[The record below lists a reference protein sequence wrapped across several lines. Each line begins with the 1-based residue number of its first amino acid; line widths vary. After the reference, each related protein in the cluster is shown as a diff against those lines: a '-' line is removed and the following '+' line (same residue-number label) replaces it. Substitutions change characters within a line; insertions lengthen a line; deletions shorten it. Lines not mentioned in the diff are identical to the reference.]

1 MASTTPYYGMSIFD
15 FGDDLTIPL
24 NVQKETDRFLIIDK
38 QLFGLYNIFG
48 NGVVSGWT
56 VAAEDTTSAS
66 GISVSVSEG
75 LGIVNFIAAETTF
88 PDTIGNLPPN
98 ATFDVYATFRGSTF
112 VDRIVDFTFSFVDI
126 SSEFALKLA
135 TVTTGANAVKT
146 IDNSVRTLISFQ
158 QLIKEEIDAHKHRG
172 TPTKIDLA
180 EETKN
185 QLPGARLAGI
195 DTSKVTSGAFDID
208 RIPIVD
214 HNDLDNDGLLTH
226 AQLDSF
232 VKTLSQNNKELL
244 GEVASVNVLKQIIFL
259 KYKFSDVDK
268 HFINE
273 LTLIPGISPDS
284 FIDFENSTANI
295 NLFQRCISGLPPSIG
310 EFVSIF
316 WDDQKS
322 FVNSFK
328 RTNIEVFNDQ
338 VTLARDQTVVD
349 TVENFENVQ
358 SQGASVPGFV
368 KSTEIIAD
376 KLALTAEG
384 GDTLRS
390 EGFFSGKFKPNRKFR
405 AVFTKTFDSARDW
418 TTFDQLIVN
427 IKTLSNSHS
436 SVSAFFIST
445 DDDGNEVESTNF
457 VLLERDATTENP
469 EVGKNDFEKR
479 TFSIDSET
487 RDKVT
492 KFVVFIEEVDEKF
505 EFFIDDIFVRN
516 ENLFV
521 SQGTIQFRFFN
532 ATPITFHSV
541 FYDIDA
547 PENTEIQVRIRVAS
561 SPTLLPRSAF
571 TLPFISGQ
579 VLGLD
584 GTDAEI
590 EVTLLTEDIKIT
602 PALKSLELRL
612 LTDADFHGFD
622 VKSSSDW
629 ELGDPQNVTIQ
640 SDPSG
645 QLASVIIS
653 NPINVGGLVFSNK
666 GAVSEVDDER
676 VGIHGFSGNN
686 LPISPDQAIRFGKDQ
701 TRGFDGVVSVVGTFD
716 KRFLVADNKNNRVL
730 EFNSD
735 GDLLRGFGSVR
746 ASDEDF
752 YPFTSVY
759 NPVSGIFIIVFSKGV
774 DKESVDL
781 EKISLFIG
789 TAEIPLNSAD
799 SVVDTK
805 SDDRIL
811 AIQLSSSKFNQLIG
825 VKSNVTVNFKTGA
838 FAETIQ
844 LSENENASALIGTFG
859 IEVFIGDFRYVDHIR
874 HPIFFNIL
882 ENGNWIVGNSSVF
895 SNATPDTSTDDISVA
910 SVVEFDPENP
920 DIAIFGYDDLTF
932 SDFSLGS
939 IIEQTS
945 DRLAIAGV
953 FKSNGAVTQAG
964 TAGGTSDASTPATVQ
979 KTVFLE
985 NREDGDLRNAAS
997 AELSSD
1003 DGTFGV
1009 KRDDTGESVIA
1020 DSTAVQNPATGQ
1032 YEFVFAAEIGV
1043 TYTVSWEI
1051 VPTVGASPIF
1061 QTEIFT
1067 ATDDSGIAFN
1077 QAAIAAHAG
1086 FRGIVTIIDKSTS
1099 NKIFQY
1105 TSPDGL
1111 FPGDV
1116 DIDNDG
1122 NLLVAETDFGSNS
1135 GRIITLDS
1143 FGNIVSQV
1151 GQGSFRVINDA
1162 KSLLNGNILVSL

>member
-1 MASTTPYYGMSIFD
+1 MSI
-15 FGDDLTIPL
+15 
-24 NVQKETDRFLIIDK
+24 
-38 QLFGLYNIFG
+38 
-48 NGVVSGWT
+48 
-56 VAAEDTTSAS
+56 
-66 GISVSVSEG
+66 SEG

-88 PDTIGNLPPN
+88 PDNIGNLPPN
-98 ATFDVYATFRGSTF
+98 ATFDIYATFRGSTF
-112 VDRIVDFTFSFVDI
+112 IDRIVEFTLSFVDI

-146 IDNSVRTLISFQ
+146 IDNSVRTPISFQ
-158 QLIKEEIDAHKHRG
+158 QIIKEEIDAHKHRG

-180 EETKN
+180 EETRN
-185 QLPGARLAGI
+185 QLPGSKIEGI
-195 DTSKVTSGAFDID
+195 DASKVTSGAFDID

-232 VKTLSQNNKELL
+232 VKTLTQNNKHLL
-244 GEVASVNVLKQIIFL
+244 GEVSSINVLKTIIFL

-273 LTLIPGISPDS
+273 LALIPGISPDS

-295 NLFQRCISGLPPSIG
+295 NLVQRCISGLPPSIG

-328 RTNIEVFNDQ
+328 RTNLDVFNGQ
-338 VTLARDQTVVD
+338 VTLARDQTALD
-349 TVENFENVQ
+349 TVEDFENVQ
-358 SQGASVPGFV
+358 SAGAAVPGFA
-368 KSTEIIAD
+368 KTTEIITD

-418 TTFDQLIVN
+418 TSFDQLIVN
-427 IKTLSNSHS
+427 IKTLSTTHP
-436 SVSAFFIST
+436 SVSAFFITT
-445 DDDGNEVESTNF
+445 DDDGNETESTNF

-469 EVGKNDFEKR
+469 EVGKNDFEKK

-492 KFVVFIEEVDEKF
+492 KFIIFIEETDEKF

-521 SQGTIQFRFFN
+521 SQGTIQFRFSN
-532 ATPITFHSV
+532 ATPLTFHSV
-541 FYDIDA
+541 FYDIDT

-584 GTDAEI
+584 GADAEI
-590 EVTLLTEDIKIT
+590 EITLLTEDVKVT
-602 PALKSLELRL
+602 PTLKSLELRL
-612 LTDADFHGFD
+612 LSDADFHGFD
-622 VKSSSDW
+622 IKSISDW
-629 ELGDPQNVTIQ
+629 NLGDPQNITIK

-653 NPINVGGLVFSNK
+653 NPINVGGLVFGNK
-666 GAVSEVDDER
+666 DAVSEVDDER

-686 LPISPDQAIRFGKDQ
+686 LPVSPDQAIRFGADQ
-701 TRGFDGVVSVVGTFD
+701 TKGFDRAVSVVRTFD
-716 KRFLVADNKNNRVL
+716 KRFLVADNHNNRVL

-735 GDLLRGFGSVR
+735 GELLRGFGSVR
-746 ASDEDF
+746 AGDEDF
-752 YPFTSVY
+752 YPFSSVY
-759 NPVSGIFIIVFSKGV
+759 NPTSGILTVVFSKGV

-789 TAEIPLNSAD
+789 TAEIALSSAD

-805 SDDRIL
+805 NDDRIL

-844 LSENENASALIGTFG
+844 LNANASELIGALG
-859 IEVFIGDFRYVDHIR
+859 IEVFIGDFTYIDHIR
-874 HPIFFNIL
+874 HPVFVNIL
-882 ENGNWIVGNSSVF
+882 DNGNWVVANSSIF
-895 SNATPDTSTDDISVA
+895 SNAATTTDDVSA
-910 SVVEFDPENP
+910 AAVVEFDPDNP
-920 DIAIFGYDDLTF
+920 DIAIFGYNDLTF

-953 FKSNGAVTQAG
+953 FQSNGSV
-964 TAGGTSDASTPATVQ
+964 TPASDSDSDITSVQ
-979 KTVFLE
+979 RTIFLE
-985 NREDGDLRNAAS
+985 NRDDGELRNAFAV
-997 AELSSD
+997 ELSSL
-1003 DGTFGV
+1003 DGTFGI

-1020 DSTAVQNPATGQ
+1020 DSTAVQNPSTGK
-1032 YEFVFAAEIGV
+1032 YEFVFRAEVGV
-1043 TYTVSWEI
+1043 SYTASWQI
-1051 VPTVGASPIF
+1051 IPTVGAGSTF
-1061 QTEIFT
+1061 QTETFT
-1067 ATDDSGIAFN
+1067 FTLDSSITFN
-1077 QAAIAAHAG
+1077 EAAIAAHAG

-1122 NLLVAETDFGSNS
+1122 NLLVAETDFGANS

-1143 FGNIVSQV
+1143 FGNIINQI

-1162 KSLLNGNILVSL
+1162 KSLLNGNVLVSI

>member
-1 MASTTPYYGMSIFD
+1 MPSTTPYFQLAIFD

-48 NGVVSGWT
+48 NGVISGWT

-66 GISVSVSEG
+66 GISISISEG
-75 LGIVNFIAAETTF
+75 IGIVNFIAAETTF
-88 PDTIGNLPPN
+88 PDIIGNLPPN
-98 ATFDVYATFRGSTF
+98 ATFDIYATFRGSTF
-112 VDRIVDFTFSFVDI
+112 VDRIVEFTLSFVDI

-158 QLIKEEIDAHKHRG
+158 QIIKEEIDAHKHRG

-185 QLPGARLAGI
+185 QLPGARLEGI
-195 DTSKVTSGAFDID
+195 DASKVTSGAFDID

-232 VKTLSQNNKELL
+232 VKTLTQNNKELL
-244 GEVASVNVLKQIIFL
+244 GEVTSVNVLKQIIFL
-259 KYKFSDVDK
+259 KYKFADVDK

-273 LTLIPGISPDS
+273 LALIPGISPDA

-295 NLFQRCISGLPPSIG
+295 NLGQQCISGLPPSVG
-310 EFVSIF
+310 EFISIF
-316 WDDQKS
+316 FDDQRS
-322 FVNSFK
+322 FVNAFK
-328 RTNIEVFNDQ
+328 RTNLDVFNDQ
-338 VTLARDQTVVD
+338 VTLARDQTALD
-349 TVENFENVQ
+349 TVEDFENVR
-358 SQGASVPGFV
+358 SGGAGVPGFA
-368 KSTEIIAD
+368 KTTEIITD
-376 KLALTAEG
+376 KLSLTAEG

-390 EGFFSGKFKPNRKFR
+390 EGFFSGKFKANRKFR

-427 IKTLSNSHS
+427 IKTLSTSHP

-445 DDDGNEVESTNF
+445 DDDGNELESTNF
-457 VLLERDATTENP
+457 VLLERDAITENP
-469 EVGKNDFEKR
+469 EVGKNDFEKK

-492 KFVVFIEEVDEKF
+492 KLIIFIEETDEKF

-521 SQGTIQFRFFN
+521 SQGTIQFRFSN
-532 ATPITFHSV
+532 ATPVTFHSV
-541 FYDIDA
+541 FYDIDT

-584 GTDAEI
+584 GADAEV
-590 EVTLLTEDIKIT
+590 EVTFLTEDVKVT
-602 PALKSLELRL
+602 PVLKSLELRL
-612 LTDADFHGFD
+612 LTAADFHGFD
-622 VKSSSDW
+622 VKSVLDW
-629 ELGDPQNVTIQ
+629 KLGDPQNITIK
-640 SDPSG
+640 SDLSG
-645 QLASVIIS
+645 QLPSVIIS
-653 NPINVGGLVFSNK
+653 NPINVGGLVYTNK
-666 GAVSEVDDER
+666 DAVSEVDDER

-686 LPISPDQAIRFGKDQ
+686 LPVSPEQAIRFGQDQ
-701 TRGFDGVVSVVGTFD
+701 TKGFDGAVSVVRMFD

-735 GDLLRGFGSVR
+735 GELLRGFGSVR
-746 ASDEDF
+746 SSDEDF
-752 YPFTSVY
+752 YPFSSVY
-759 NPVSGIFIIVFSKGV
+759 NPTSGIITIVFSKGI

-789 TAEIPLNSAD
+789 TAEIPLTSAD

-811 AIQLSSSKFNQLIG
+811 AIHLSSSKFNQLIG
-825 VKSNVTVNFKTGA
+825 VKSNVTINFKNGA

-844 LSENENASALIGTFG
+844 LNENASELIGSLG
-859 IEVFIGDFRYVDHIR
+859 IEVFIGNFTYIDHIR
-874 HPIFFNIL
+874 HPVFVNIL
-882 ENGNWIVGNSSVF
+882 ENGNWVVANSSIF
-895 SNATPDTSTDDISVA
+895 SNAATIVDTGTDDVSSA
-910 SVVEFDPENP
+910 ALVEFDPDNP

-945 DRLAIAGV
+945 DRLAIAGI
-953 FKSNGAVTQAG
+953 FKSDGAVTQVVDIADS
-964 TAGGTSDASTPATVQ
+964 SDTTTVQ
-979 KTVFLE
+979 RTIFLE
-985 NREDGDLRNAAS
+985 NREDGELRNAS
-997 AELSSD
+997 SVELSSV
-1003 DGTFGV
+1003 DGTFGIQ
-1009 KRDDTGESVIA
+1009 RDDTGDSVVA
-1020 DSTAVQNPATGQ
+1020 DSTAVHNPSTGK
-1032 YEFVFAAEIGV
+1032 YEFVFDAEVGA
-1043 TYTVSWEI
+1043 TYTASWEI
-1051 VPTVGASPIF
+1051 VPTVGAAAIF
-1061 QTEIFT
+1061 QTETFT
-1067 ATDDSGIAFN
+1067 GAADSGVAFN
-1077 QAAIAAHAG
+1077 AAAVVAHAG

-1099 NKIFQY
+1099 NKILQY

-1111 FPGDV
+1111 FPSDV

-1122 NLLVAETDFGSNS
+1122 NLLVAETDFGANS

-1143 FGNIVSQV
+1143 FGNIINQI
-1151 GQGSFRVINDA
+1151 GQGSFRVINNA
-1162 KSLLNGNILVSL
+1162 KSLLNGNILVSI